1 MIIFSLI
8 DILIIKS
15 KNIEYII
22 RKEKIWKNE

>member
-8 DILIIKS
+8 DILIIKF

-22 RKEKIWKNE
+22 RKGKIWKNE